1 MHITLPF
8 LFCLYECPVEQRFK
22 DSVSLAGEKCIPCHL
37 FLFFMSVML
46 NRQLQHILQKIGG
59 VSAGLVSVTML
70 PA

>member
-1 MHITLPF
+1 
-8 LFCLYECPVEQRFK
+8 
-22 DSVSLAGEKCIPCHL
+22 
-37 FLFFMSVML
+37 MSVML